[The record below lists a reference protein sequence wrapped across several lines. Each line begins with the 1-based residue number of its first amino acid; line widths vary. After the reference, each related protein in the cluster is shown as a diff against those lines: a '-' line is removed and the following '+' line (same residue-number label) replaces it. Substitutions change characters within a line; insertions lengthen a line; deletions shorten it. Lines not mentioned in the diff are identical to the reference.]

1 MGLKG
6 VVINQ
11 VTAWFATLD
20 EEKKGSLW
28 GRLILDAILAIYL
41 YVFME
46 WLFFVTKPS
55 FMDVMGG
62 REKIEVLLITGLG
75 VFLLVLPFLLIA
87 LVLSYIPGISKIWKL
102 TWLGGVIVPA
112 IFLAFTSLLLID
124 NFTYTVF
131 KWGIVSTNGAWR
143 GLYAVLVLF
152 LGAVWYRWFFYRLT
166 TGSGSGLSNRP
177 LRIATSLCAG
187 LLVVSISLAIP
198 KLNLGAGLGGGQQ
211 TGGIAN
217 PPNILLLGSDGVN
230 AGHMSVYGYERDSTP
245 NIRQLAETSLVADN
259 AFTNSANSSGS
270 IISMLTSK
278 LPTQTRVIYPPDI
291 LRGPDAYQHLPG
303 ILHSKGYRTIEISV
317 PHYIDAYTLN
327 LQNGFDQVNQKSIDM
342 EGIAYFSQ
350 KLPALQNVAYFSSVL
365 VERLADRLR
374 HIFYLRRMT
383 NPYQEVTGE
392 ETSISDRERI
402 DLVLRYFKESDQPLF
417 IHVHLMGTHGG
428 KFYPRQQVFSAGQE
442 QDDPWMDDF
451 YDDAIL
457 DYDAYAGEVIERLT
471 EWGLLDHTIVVID
484 SDHGQQYVTDGRI
497 PLIFHFPYGEYARRI
512 HANVQMIDVAPTL
525 LDYLGV
531 SVPDWMDGQS
541 LLTGEPDPTR
551 PVFSTAISY
560 AIRGE
565 EGTFVLDSR
574 NIKPPFYQFGYL
586 RAIVCQKWYLLNL
599 MNLEW
604 ESGEVQGHTA
614 PCREDLMPEPEAI
627 QAQMLDRL
635 ERDGFDVT
643 SIPSSIKSSSNM
655 VEP

>member
-1 MGLKG
+1 MGFQSL
-6 VVINQ
+6 VLNRISTLF
-11 VTAWFATLD
+11 TALD
-20 EEKKGSLW
+20 EGEKGTLW
-28 GRLILDAILAIYL
+28 WRLFLTAFSTVYL

-46 WLFFVTKPS
+46 WLFFLTKPS
-55 FMDVMGG
+55 FMDVMGE
-62 REKIEVLLITGLG
+62 REKIEVLMITGLG
-75 VFLLVLPFLLIA
+75 AFLLVVPLL
-87 LVLSYIPGISKIWKL
+87 LVAILLSYTPGFSRLWKL
-102 TWLGGVIVPA
+102 IWLLGVIVPA
-112 IFLAFTSLLLID
+112 IFMALTSLLLID
-124 NFTYTVF
+124 NFTYTIF
-131 KWGIVSTNGAWR
+131 KWGIVSTRGVWR
-143 GLYAVLVLF
+143 GLYAVLFLF
-152 LGAVWYRWFFYRLT
+152 LGAAWYRWFTRHLI
-166 TGSGSGLSNRP
+166 TGPEVN
-177 LRIATSLCAG
+177 LRSRTLKIATGLCAG
-187 LLVVSISLAIP
+187 FLLVSIELAIP
-198 KLNLGAGLGGGQQ
+198 KINLGLGLRGGEQ
-211 TGGIAN
+211 TERIAN

-230 AGHMSVYGYERDSTP
+230 AGHMSVYGYERDTTP
-245 NIRQLAETSLVADN
+245 NLRKLAVTSLVAEN

-291 LRGPDAYQHLPG
+291 LRGSDAYQHLPG

-327 LQNGFDQVNQKSIDM
+327 LQNGFDRVNQKSIDM

-374 HIFYLRRMT
+374 HVFYLRKMT

-392 ETSISDRERI
+392 EASINDWDRI
-402 DLVLRYFKESDQPLF
+402 DLVLRYFEESDQPLF
-417 IHVHLMGTHGG
+417 IHVHLMGTHGS
-428 KFYPRQQVFSAGQE
+428 KFYPSQQVFSAGQE
-442 QDDPWMDDF
+442 QDDPWMHDF

-457 DYDAYAGEVIERLT
+457 DFDAYVGEVIERLT
-471 EWGLLDHTIVVID
+471 EWGLFDHTILVID
-484 SDHGQQYVTDGRI
+484 SDHGQQYVTDERI
-497 PLIFHFPYGEYARRI
+497 PLIFRFPHGQYAGRI
-512 HANVQMIDVAPTL
+512 HSNVQMIDVAPTL

-531 SVPDWMDGQS
+531 AIPDWMGGQS

-586 RAIVCQKWYLLNL
+586 RATVCQKWYLLNL
-599 MNLEW
+599 TNFEW
-604 ESGEVQGHTA
+604 VSGEIQGHTA
-614 PCREDLMPEPEAI
+614 PCGDDVLPKPEAI

-635 ERDGFDVT
+635 EKDGFDIT
-643 SIPSSIKSSSNM
+643 SIQPSVKSSSNV